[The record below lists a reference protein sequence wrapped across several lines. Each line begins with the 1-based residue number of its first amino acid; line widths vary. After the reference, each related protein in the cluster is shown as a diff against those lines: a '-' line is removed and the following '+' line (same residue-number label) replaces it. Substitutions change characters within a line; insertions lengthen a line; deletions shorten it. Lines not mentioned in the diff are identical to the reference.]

1 LNPHSLGETDFKS
14 AASTDSATR
23 ASIIFYSKLRHGIDK
38 IFNLWQGIKCESWFK
53 RIYWHENI
61 SNLVLAFAFLLWSKR
76 HMNVPVLFVDDEESI
91 LKGIKLNLG
100 RTFQVVTANGPHE
113 ALEIINEKG
122 HFPVVV
128 SDMRMPKMDGAT
140 LLRTIKEHNP
150 DTKCILLTGHADFEF
165 GGTEA
170 LQSGMLFKILNK
182 PCPPE
187 KLKNTINA
195 ALKGNDG
202 GQEKEVKPDFVL

>member
-1 LNPHSLGETDFKS
+1 MESIKYLTSRKEINTQSVTRVFISSKTFK
-14 AASTDSATR
+14 
-23 ASIIFYSKLRHGIDK
+23 
-38 IFNLWQGIKCESWFK
+38 
-53 RIYWHENI
+53 
-61 SNLVLAFAFLLWSKR
+61 NLVLAFTFLLWSKR
-76 HMNVPVLFVDDEESI
+76 KMNVPVLFVDDEESI

-100 RTFQVVTANGPHE
+100 RTFEVVTANGPHE

-122 HFPVVV
+122 HFAVVV

-140 LLRTIKEHNP
+140 LLRTIKEQNP

-202 GQEKEVKPDFVL
+202 GQEEDAKPDFVL